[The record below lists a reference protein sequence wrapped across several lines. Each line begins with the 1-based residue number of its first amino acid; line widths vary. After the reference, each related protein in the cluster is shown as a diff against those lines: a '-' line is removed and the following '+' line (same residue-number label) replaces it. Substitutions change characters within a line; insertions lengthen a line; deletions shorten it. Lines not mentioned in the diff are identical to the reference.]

1 MHRWHQ
7 LPHCVR
13 LSEIPHVPDGGSIT
27 LLLQQQQPSSQT
39 LFRHIAL
46 KQQSLKYINTPGA
59 VGHHKCRTGPPVAVF
74 AHYTHCKQ
82 FDSCCYICTS
92 QHEQTWTWIFS
103 LMTHFMGPV
112 QWPWTSANVN
122 DALRVSGHRL
132 AKREAH
138 YSQRSFFIPPTILPL
153 FVTGYTDHTNYNVI
167 IIRGWWWWLLDRAV
181 EHVLRNE
188 LLGES
193 AQPSDPDQ
201 CRQKH
206 GWVFVLI
213 YLWNVLKY
221 KNLDLI

>member
-1 MHRWHQ
+1 MGRKSELSALCCNLLLTQ
-7 LPHCVR
+7 APPSYTNGESEARCTDGISCRTVR
-13 LSEIPHVPDGGSIT
+13 LSEIPHVPNGGSIT

-138 YSQRSFFIPPTILPL
+138 YSQRSFLSPQQYYRFLWLATLITPTIM
-153 FVTGYTDHTNYNVI
+153 
-167 IIRGWWWWLLDRAV
+167 W
-181 EHVLRNE
+181 
-188 LLGES
+188 
-193 AQPSDPDQ
+193 
-201 CRQKH
+201 
-206 GWVFVLI
+206 
-213 YLWNVLKY
+213 
-221 KNLDLI
+221 